1 MDTPYDWWQ
10 IIREAP
16 DLRGEP
22 GLWLAVIMDALE
34 TVKEARSHP
43 EQEVDTAK
51 RFLTDQESNFNLAVS
66 VLGYDPDALRKR
78 IQSALFDKSK
88 KD

>member
-1 MDTPYDWWQ
+1 MDTPYDWRQ

-22 GLWLAVIMDALE
+22 GLWLAVILDALE
-34 TVKEARSHP
+34 TVNDARTHT
-43 EQEVDTAK
+43 EHEIDAAT
-51 RFLTDQESNFNLAVS
+51 RFLTEKESNFTLAVS
-66 VLGYDPDALRKR
+66 VLGYDPDAMRKR
-78 IQSALFDKSK
+78 MRSALFDKSK